1 MAIALRARSPLSL
14 SAPRRPDAP
23 RRSGEETRAAI
34 LAAAERH
41 FAERGFEA
49 ARLEDI
55 AADVGVRRAAI
66 FYYFPDKLEL
76 YAAVLDDVLGDF
88 APALPSG
95 GSTEA
100 RLEAAMRAWIDYVAG
115 RPTLARLML
124 REAAS
129 AQPGQSSPLAR
140 AGRQLVDWLRA
151 LIGEGVASGEF
162 EPVIDPHRFVSLM
175 GAATVFHFASMSS
188 LTPDVPFDPSSAAE
202 RELHK
207 REMLDLARHMLG
219 ISAGARREPRI
230 SKR

>member
-1 MAIALRARSPLSL
+1 MAIAVRARSTLSL
-14 SAPRRPDAP
+14 KAPRRPEAP

-55 AADVGVRRAAI
+55 ATDVGIRRAAI
-66 FYYFPDKLEL
+66 FYHFKDKLEL
-76 YAAVLDDVLGDF
+76 YSAVLDDVLGGF
-88 APALPSG
+88 SPALPSS
-95 GSTEA
+95 GSTQA
-100 RLEAAMRAWIDYVAG
+100 RLEAAMRAWIDYVAE
-115 RPTLARLML
+115 RPTLARLVL

-129 AQPGQSSPLAR
+129 AQPGRSSPLAR
-140 AGRQLVDWLRA
+140 AGRTLVDWFRT

-162 EPVIDPHRFVSLM
+162 APHIDPHRFVSLM
-175 GAATVFHFASMSS
+175 GAATIFHFASMSS
-188 LTPDVPFDPSSAAE
+188 LTPDVPFDPSSATE

-219 ISAGARREPRI
+219 IGARI
-230 SKR
+230 SKDR